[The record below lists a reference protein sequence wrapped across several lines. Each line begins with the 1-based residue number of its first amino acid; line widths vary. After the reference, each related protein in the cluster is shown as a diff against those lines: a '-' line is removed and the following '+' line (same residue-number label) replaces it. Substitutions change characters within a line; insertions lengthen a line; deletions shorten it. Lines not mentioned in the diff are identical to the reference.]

1 MNTGGTPL
9 TKFQLKWNALGSM
22 AVLDS
27 NIDPTTTQYSVTSAT
42 HGLTAG
48 NSYSFAVVATNV
60 VGNSADSS
68 TLASIIA
75 ATPPTVPLNFA
86 RNSQVM
92 PIATSITVSWDIPTS
107 NGGSAISGYRLYWDQ
122 GLGGASTTHLADTLD
137 NTRFYTIDGV
147 TKGTSYKFQA
157 LAYNAVGNGPSTA
170 SLTLLAAQAP
180 NVPTNIVRLTF
191 NSATSYTISWTA
203 PSDNGGAPASLD
215 YEVWTDNGLAA
226 GYSKL
231 VETTGKATSYN
242 VSSLTTGTT
251 YFWKIKAFNEVGI
264 SALSTGAGFLAGSV
278 PTAPQSITLVSQS
291 QIQIKFSWSAPTS
304 DGGIALTEY
313 RIYWDNATNGV
324 TYSNLGTTATGTLL
338 YTKSSGLTSGAT
350 YKFYVTAKNSIGE
363 SAQSNILT
371 VIAASVP
378 SAPAGLY
385 VISQSSTEITIGW
398 VAPSNGGNPITD
410 YIVNYNQGNAIDVWI
425 VLAASTSGQVQKTL
439 SGITTPGEI
448 FQFTVQAKNAI
459 GSSVASSIFP
469 VVAATLP
476 DPPVNLT
483 RDQVNTSKT
492 QVAITWSA
500 GPSNG
505 GSVVIDYT
513 IFWDQGIN
521 SFVQATSG
529 ITALAYTRS
538 TGISTGTAY
547 KFKV

>member
-9 TKFQLKWNALGSM
+9 TKFQLKWNASGSM

-27 NIDPTTTQYSVTSAT
+27 NINPATTQYSVTSAT

-68 TLASIIA
+68 TLANIIA

-86 RNSQVM
+86 RNSQVT
-92 PIATSITVSWDIPTS
+92 PVATSITVSWDIPTS
-107 NGGSAISGYRLYWDQ
+107 NGGSAINGYRLYWDQ

-137 NTRFYTIDGV
+137 NTRFYTVDGL
-147 TKGTSYKFQA
+147 TKGTSYKFQV
-157 LAYNAVGNGPSTA
+157 LAYNAVGNGQSTA

-231 VETTGKATSYN
+231 VGTTGKATSYN

-324 TYSNLGTTATGTLL
+324 TYTNLGTTATGTLL

-363 SAQSNILT
+363 SAQSTILT

-385 VISQSSTEITIGW
+385 VITQSSTEITIGW

-448 FQFTVQAKNAI
+448 F
-459 GSSVASSIFP
+459 
-469 VVAATLP
+469 
-476 DPPVNLT
+476 
-483 RDQVNTSKT
+483 
-492 QVAITWSA
+492 
-500 GPSNG
+500 
-505 GSVVIDYT
+505 
-513 IFWDQGIN
+513 
-521 SFVQATSG
+521 
-529 ITALAYTRS
+529 
-538 TGISTGTAY
+538 
-547 KFKV
+547 